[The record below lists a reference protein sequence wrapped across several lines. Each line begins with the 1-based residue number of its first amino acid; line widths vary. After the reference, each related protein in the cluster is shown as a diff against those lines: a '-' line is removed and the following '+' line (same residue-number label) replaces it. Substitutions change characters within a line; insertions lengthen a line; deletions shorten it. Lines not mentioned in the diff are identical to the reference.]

1 MFAALEADFPEVRG
15 IWNIGYVG
23 GVMSMPSRTNAG
35 EPRAFGYAKEK
46 LVKVLTYRAEKLV
59 GLTLEHM
66 TANVAPE
73 FSKWIYMRGW
83 DKAAAAKGLKVPMM
97 YVHSSD
103 IPWSSLDAE
112 HLVDITI
119 YWMKEAF
126 EHYGCDQF
134 SACIYGP
141 EVGMTSLWYAS
152 SYVRDIF
159 FPVCNFNLYI
169 TTEFSAYFYP
179 LSIF

>member
-152 SYVRDIF
+152 SYVRDMF
-159 FPVCNFNLYI
+159 FRF
-169 TTEFSAYFYP
+169 
-179 LSIF
+179 